1 MGIKLNLLGSENAK
15 TVKGEKTQG
24 IKTYILYL
32 APHTMNSKGINL
44 CSHATEGC
52 KASCLFSSGNAM
64 FPKVIESRIRK
75 SNLFVENRDEFF
87 SLLVADLINIKKF
100 HSNELD
106 KVAIRLNGTSDI
118 PFEKYKIVDD
128 KNIFE
133 LFENLQ
139 FYDYTKNP
147 IRMRK
152 DLPSN
157 YHLTFSY
164 SEKVDKD
171 ILNNILSSGKNVAV
185 VFDKK
190 LPSEWMG
197 SKVVDGD
204 VDDVRFKNVGGFRGL
219 IIGLK
224 YKKLSV
230 KGANNNI
237 AENDFIVKL

>member
-1 MGIKLNLLGSENAK
+1 MKLNLLGSQNAK
-15 TVKGEKTQG
+15 TIKGEKTQG

-64 FPKVIESRIRK
+64 FPKVVESRIKK
-75 SNLFVENRDEFF
+75 SNLFVENRNEFF
-87 SLLVADLINIKKF
+87 SLLIADLINIKNK
-100 HSNELD
+100 HSRELN
-106 KVAIRLNGTSDI
+106 KIAIRLNGTSDI
-118 PFEKYKIVDD
+118 PYEKYIIEDN

-133 LFENLQ
+133 MFPEVQ

-147 IRMRK
+147 IRMKK

-164 SEKVDKD
+164 SEKVGDD
-171 ILNNILSSGKNVAV
+171 ILNDILSSGKNVAV

-190 LPSEWMG
+190 LPNEWMN

-204 VDDVRFKNVGGFRGL
+204 VDDVRFNNVGGFRGL

-224 YKKLSV
+224 YKKV
-230 KGANNNI
+230 VTEGAKNDI
-237 AENDFIVKL
+237 SENDFVVKL